1 MSLLYQLL
9 EKQVAQAP
17 DKLFIVEDD
26 TRWSFQDF
34 QHKVNRLASALAKHG
49 IQPGDRVALMY
60 LNQKEFL
67 VGFWAI
73 LRVGGVVVP
82 MNLQLPPE
90 DMMYVIQDA
99 GCRLVMAT
107 TSLAKAFEG
116 KPIPV
121 ISDHQET
128 PTFPAWE
135 EAVEQGDPNFS
146 PGEFNLQ
153 PHTMRILMYTS
164 GTTGRPK
171 GVMLSEENLLSN
183 LAGIDPVIQFS
194 PEDRVLLA
202 LPLFHA
208 FGLIIGIY
216 VLSLGGTLAL
226 VPRFA
231 PKKIL
236 HQLATEKITILPLVP
251 TMFGI
256 LLEGAQKVG
265 AEAFQ
270 SLRMC
275 VSGGASLP
283 PDLLKR
289 IESTLGIT
297 VLEGYGLT
305 ETSPVL
311 AVNNPQVGS
320 IPRSVGKP
328 LPNVQMKLVNDAGQ
342 DIPWNAGSPSAE
354 GEIWVQGPNLMLGY
368 YNLPEATTEVMSADG
383 WLKTGDLGHFDP
395 DGNLFISGG
404 RKKDLII
411 KAGENI
417 SPLRVEH
424 VLHDHPAILDASVI
438 GVPDPKLG
446 EEVLACVQFRPG
458 QSATDTELKKFCRQ
472 HLPPFMVPECFRVYE
487 DLPKNPTGKVLK
499 KVLRE
504 ENPVLPPSLSK
515 VSP

>member
-9 EKQVAQAP
+9 EKQVAQSP
-17 DKLFIVEDD
+17 EKLFVVEDE
-26 TRWSFQDF
+26 TRWTYQEFQ
-34 QHKVNRLASALAKHG
+34 QKVNRLASALVKHG

-67 VGFWAI
+67 VGFWAV
-73 LRVGGVVVP
+73 LRAGGVVVP
-82 MNLQLPPE
+82 MNLQLPPQ
-90 DMMYVIQDA
+90 DMMFVLQDA
-99 GCRLVMAT
+99 GCRLVLAT
-107 TSLAKAFEG
+107 ASLAKALEG
-116 KPIPV
+116 KSIPV
-121 ISDHQET
+121 IADHQES

-135 EAVEQGDPNFS
+135 DAVVEGDPQFTPAHPDAAPNA
-146 PGEFNLQ
+146 
-153 PHTMRILMYTS
+153 MRILMYTS

-171 GVMLSEENLLSN
+171 GVMLSEENLMAN
-183 LAGIDPVIQFS
+183 LMGIDPVIQFA

-236 HQLATEKITILPLVP
+236 HQLTTEKITILPLVP

-256 LLEGAQKVG
+256 LLEGAEKVG
-265 AEAFQ
+265 VEAFQ
-270 SLRMC
+270 SLRLC

-289 IESTLGIT
+289 IESVLGMT
-297 VLEGYGLT
+297 VLEGYGMT

-311 AVNNPQVGS
+311 AVNSPEVGS

-328 LPNVQMKLVNDAGQ
+328 LPNVEMKLVDDAGREVPQ
-342 DIPWNAGSPSAE
+342 TAGEPSGE
-354 GEIWVQGPNLMLGY
+354 GEIWVRGPNVMLGY
-368 YNLPEATTEVMSADG
+368 YNLPEATAEILSPDG

-395 DGNLFISGG
+395 QGNLFISGG

-424 VLHDHPAILDASVI
+424 VLHDHPAIMDASVI
-438 GVPDPKLG
+438 GVADPKLG
-446 EEVLACVQFRPG
+446 EEVLACIQFRPG
-458 QSATDTELKKFCRQ
+458 QSATEPELKKFCRQ

-499 KVLRE
+499 NVLRE
-504 ENPVLPPSLSK
+504 ENPTIPR
-515 VSP
+515 VST